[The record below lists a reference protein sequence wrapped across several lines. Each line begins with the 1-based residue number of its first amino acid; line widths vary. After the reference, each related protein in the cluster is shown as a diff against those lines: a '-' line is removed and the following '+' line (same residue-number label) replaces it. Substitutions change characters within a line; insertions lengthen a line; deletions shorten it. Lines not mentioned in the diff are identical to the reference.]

1 MDSTQG
7 EWREIFPRNE
17 KDDIAYVRHDYFM
30 NGCDLEVAEAV
41 VPA

>member
-7 EWREIFPRNE
+7 EWRENFPRNE
-17 KDDIAYVRHDYFM
+17 KDDIAYVRHEYFT
-30 NGCDLEVAEAV
+30 NGRDV